1 MTRRG
6 GPFKTMETTFGRC
19 RVFSAS
25 TREFA
30 AACRVLRPHA
40 SHPTLDPMR
49 RARALSITVFS
60 RVVRS
65 AANVAPGGDG
75 SFDGKRIRD
84 GDIAAPRTEQDHRH
98 R

>member
-1 MTRRG
+1 MTRGATLFRTIG
-6 GPFKTMETTFGRC
+6 NDVGRC

-30 AACRVLRPHA
+30 AACRVLRPHP

-49 RARALSITVFS
+49 RARALSIIVFS

-75 SFDGKRIRD
+75 GFDGKRIRD
-84 GDIAAPRTEQDHRH
+84 GDIAAPRTEQDHR
-98 R
+98 

>member
-1 MTRRG
+1 MPSLFSFDSRVCRRM
-6 GPFKTMETTFGRC
+6 P
-19 RVFSAS
+19 SI
-25 TREFA
+25 A
-30 AACRVLRPHA
+30 AAPFAPDTRPDA
-40 SHPTLDPMR
+40 SR
-49 RARALSITVFS
+49 RALSIIVFS

>member
-1 MTRRG
+1 
-6 GPFKTMETTFGRC
+6 
-19 RVFSAS
+19 
-25 TREFA
+25 
-30 AACRVLRPHA
+30 
-40 SHPTLDPMR
+40 MR
-49 RARALSITVFS
+49 RARALSIIVFS